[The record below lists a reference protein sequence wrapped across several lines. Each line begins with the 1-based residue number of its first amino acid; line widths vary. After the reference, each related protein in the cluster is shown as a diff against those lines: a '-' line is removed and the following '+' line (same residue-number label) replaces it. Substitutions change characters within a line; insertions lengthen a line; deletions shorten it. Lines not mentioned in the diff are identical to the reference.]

1 MILYEGGELWPEL
14 ASCHFSFPSGQSIVT
29 VLQRDGICWRGKR
42 VNTAAMM
49 TQHNR
54 PGNGLSCFSCALYP
68 STAGG
73 HISQSGVRVKWP
85 PQSGEAGRGREH
97 CHLVISRHTA
107 INTSY
112 FSPGLANWTNARE
125 CVVRREEE
133 TENLNKLIKST
144 TTTISDHWLT
154 TVLSAKYEVWWCL
167 AESLRPRC

>member
-1 MILYEGGELWPEL
+1 MSFFISFWSVNSYSVTTGWNLLEGEE
-14 ASCHFSFPSGQSIVT
+14 SEYCSN
-29 VLQRDGICWRGKR
+29 DD
-42 VNTAAMM
+42 TA
-49 TQHNR
+49 QL
-54 PGNGLSCFSCALYP
+54 PGNGLSCFSCALYR

-144 TTTISDHWLT
+144 TTTISDH
-154 TVLSAKYEVWWCL
+154 
-167 AESLRPRC
+167 